1 MDSINKQMTKTDR
14 HNPFFD
20 VGLTSANLK
29 ERSIRGGLFTMSCQ
43 AIEAFLRIGSIA
55 VLSRIL
61 IPEHFGLISMVTA
74 ISTIAEQFQDL
85 GLSTA
90 TVQKKD
96 ITHEQVSKLFWINVI
111 TGLGI
116 TVLISSMSFLLAR
129 FFHEERLI
137 YITIA
142 IATSFLWSGLTIQHQ
157 AILRRQ
163 MKYTAIG
170 GIQIGSIALSVAIAI
185 ILAVEGYG
193 YWALVWREVL
203 RNVFLALGTW
213 MCCPWIPGSPRKH
226 INIDHLIKFGRD
238 ITGFNV
244 IVFLTA
250 NLDQILIGKLYGPAQ
265 LGIYRQAYVLV
276 FSLVMQLISPV
287 TRVAEPTLS
296 FLQNDAERY
305 RKYYQKILTT
315 VNVFMMPLILFLVIY
330 SHEIVLVVLGEK
342 WIESTDIF
350 RILAISAF
358 IAPASNSTGFLLVTC
373 GKTKRYLNLG
383 LVTGVIL
390 LLSFGIGVVWG
401 ALGVAYGYLVAT
413 YTLLALRLYYSFE
426 GTPVSA
432 RAFFKAIEQPLV
444 ASFAM
449 MIVLVIFNKLV
460 MINNSLVLLTIS
472 LPVATVT
479 YLLAW
484 MMMPGGKGNLREVIY
499 DLIAPLHLD
508 KYIVAMSSRR

>member
-1 MDSINKQMTKTDR
+1 MTQTDR
-14 HNPFFD
+14 NNQFFAVD
-20 VGLTSANLK
+20 LTSANLK
-29 ERSIRGGLFTMSCQ
+29 ERSIRGGLFTMSCM
-43 AIEAFLRIGSIA
+43 AIEVFLRIGSIA
-55 VLSRIL
+55 ILARIL

-74 ISTIAEQFQDL
+74 ITALAERFQDF
-85 GLSTA
+85 GLHQA

-96 ITHEQVSKLFWINVI
+96 ITHEQISKLFWINAI
-111 TGLGI
+111 TGFGI
-116 TVLISSMSFLLAR
+116 TVLISSMSFLIAR
-129 FFHEERLI
+129 FFHEQRLI

-142 IATSFLWSGLTIQHQ
+142 IATGFLLNGLTIQHQ

-163 MKYTAIG
+163 MKYATIG
-170 GIQIGSIALSVAIAI
+170 GIQMGSIALSVAIAI

-213 MCCPWIPGSPRKH
+213 MCCPWRPGFPRKH

-238 ITGFNV
+238 ITGFNA

-265 LGIYRQAYVLV
+265 LGIYRQAYQLI
-276 FSLVMQLISPV
+276 FSLVMQLMSPV
-287 TRVAEPTLS
+287 NRVAEPTLS
-296 FLQNDAERY
+296 FLQDDAERY

-315 VNVFMMPLILFLVIY
+315 VNVVMMPLILFLVIY
-330 SHEIVLVVLGEK
+330 AHEIVLVMLGEK
-342 WIESTDIF
+342 WIESADIF

-358 IAPASNSTGFLLVTC
+358 IAPASDSTGFLLVTC

-426 GTPVSA
+426 GTPVNV
-432 RAFFKAIEQPLV
+432 RGFWEAIEKPLI
-444 ASFAM
+444 ASFVM
-449 MIVLVIFNKLV
+449 MIGLVIFNKL
-460 MINNSLVLLTIS
+460 IIISNPLLLLVTA

-499 DLIAPLHLD
+499 DLITPLHLD
-508 KYIVAMSSRR
+508 KYIVAISSRI